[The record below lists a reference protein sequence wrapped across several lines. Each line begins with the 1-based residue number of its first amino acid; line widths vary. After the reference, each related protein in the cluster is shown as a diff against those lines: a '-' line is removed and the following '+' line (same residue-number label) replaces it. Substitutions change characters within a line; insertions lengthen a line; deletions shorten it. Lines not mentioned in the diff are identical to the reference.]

1 MPVNEQITDSVTQVD
16 TKVLG
21 EMPAQSMG
29 MLVQGMVADQL
40 RANQNATVQQQ
51 QGWALSQAGL
61 VMGINKL
68 LNLDPAEAISMLK
81 TMTGNDLG
89 QQLAG
94 VIAGLGAGQE
104 ATKSAQTTPPVTTPE
119 PENQ

>member
-21 EMPAQSMG
+21 EMPAQAMG

-68 LNLDPAEAISMLK
+68 LNLDPAESASILK
-81 TMTGNDLG
+81 AMSGNDLG

-94 VIAGLGAGQE
+94 LVTSIGAGQQ
-104 ATKSAQTTPPVTTPE
+104 ATKGAQTTPPETGGE
-119 PENQ
+119 